1 MLVVAVD
8 SVNKGAKTVEVGCT
22 YSKDLITLSVIIF
35 DNISFEWSSQIL
47 VALLDRLNIAEGSI
61 GIRALIESESIKRR

>member
-35 DNISFEWSSQIL
+35 DNISFE
-47 VALLDRLNIAEGSI
+47 
-61 GIRALIESESIKRR
+61 